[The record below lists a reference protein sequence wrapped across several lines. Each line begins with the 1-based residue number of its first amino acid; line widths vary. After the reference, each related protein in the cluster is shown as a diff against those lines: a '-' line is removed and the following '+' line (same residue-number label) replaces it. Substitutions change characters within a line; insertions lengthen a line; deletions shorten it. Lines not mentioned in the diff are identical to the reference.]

1 MRELGENADI
11 DDTFLDEHVLA
22 ASQDMIPWFVDFVN
36 YQASDIVHRTCPF
49 IKGKSSCM
57 MCKNSFGMSNTYIG
71 VVLMGYLLLC
81 SIS

>member
-57 MCKNSFGMSNTYIG
+57 M
-71 VVLMGYLLLC
+71 
-81 SIS
+81 